1 MKRPIFK
8 RFRPGLVLGAIAS
21 VVMSGQSAVAA
32 SRVVLT
38 YGPFQ
43 APVRVRDLE
52 EFAETGEKTKTIRQL
67 VGASGID
74 EETLRGLM
82 TLEVGFDL
90 VPFSCLICSPT
101 GMEIVEDIALTLR
114 THRRVENSAAI
125 HAALIN
131 AVSDDGKISFLD
143 FIKKYP
149 VPGLYVDVGNIP
161 ETVEKI
167 QALATDLESLLR
179 TASGYS
185 KAGCSL
191 QEISLPGPAPL
202 QPPRPPAPPVPP
214 PPAPRPPAP
223 QAPPVRGLW

>member
-1 MKRPIFK
+1 MKRPSFK

-21 VVMSGQSAVAA
+21 VVMSGPAA
-32 SRVVLT
+32 NAADRVVLT

-43 APVRVRDLE
+43 APVRVRDLV
-52 EFAETGEKTKTIRQL
+52 EFAETGEKTKTIGQI
-67 VGASGID
+67 VGAADID
-74 EETLRGLM
+74 EDTLRGLM
-82 TLEVGFDL
+82 TLEIGFDL

-114 THRRVENSAAI
+114 THRRVENVSAI

-143 FIKKYP
+143 FIQKYP

-161 ETVEKI
+161 DTVERL
-167 QALATDLESLLR
+167 QGLATDLEALLR
-179 TASGYS
+179 TASRYS
-185 KAGCSL
+185 QAGCSL

-214 PPAPRPPAP
+214 PPAPAAPPP
-223 QAPPVRGLW
+223 APPVRGLW

>member
-1 MKRPIFK
+1 
-8 RFRPGLVLGAIAS
+8 
-21 VVMSGQSAVAA
+21 
-32 SRVVLT
+32 
-38 YGPFQ
+38 
-43 APVRVRDLE
+43 
-52 EFAETGEKTKTIRQL
+52 
-67 VGASGID
+67 
-74 EETLRGLM
+74 
-82 TLEVGFDL
+82 
-90 VPFSCLICSPT
+90 
-101 GMEIVEDIALTLR
+101 
-114 THRRVENSAAI
+114 VENSAAI

-179 TASGYS
+179 TASRYS

-214 PPAPRPPAP
+214 PPAPRPPVP
-223 QAPPVRGLW
+223 QAPVRGLW

>member
-1 MKRPIFK
+1 MKRPSFK

-21 VVMSGQSAVAA
+21 VVMSGPSAIAA
-32 SRVVLT
+32 DRVVLT

-43 APVRVRDLE
+43 APIRVRDLE
-52 EFAETGEKTKTIRQL
+52 EFAETGEKTKTIGQI
-67 VGASGID
+67 VGRSGID

-114 THRRVENSAAI
+114 THRRVENSHAI

-143 FIKKYP
+143 LIKKYP
-149 VPGLYVDVGNIP
+149 VPGLYVDVANIP

-167 QALATDLESLLR
+167 QGLATDLESLLR
-179 TASGYS
+179 TASRYS
-185 KAGCSL
+185 KSGCSL

-202 QPPRPPAPPVPP
+202 QAPRPPAPPVPP
-214 PPAPRPPAP
+214 PPAPRPVAP
-223 QAPPVRGLW
+223 PPPVRGLW